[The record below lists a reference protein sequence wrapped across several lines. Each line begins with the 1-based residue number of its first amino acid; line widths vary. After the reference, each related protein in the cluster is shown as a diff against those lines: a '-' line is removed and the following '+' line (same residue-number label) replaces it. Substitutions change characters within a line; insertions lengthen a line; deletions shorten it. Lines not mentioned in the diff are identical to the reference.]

1 MSKRVFKSITLLI
14 LITISNQLLAQGIS
28 NQNTDTIRGLIK
40 PRKEAILS
48 SQISGQITEMG
59 FKPGERFSQNDLLV
73 RFDCAMY
80 EADLNSARARFQAEQ
95 KQYENN
101 RKLLELNAISNIEVE
116 LSRSEVDVARA
127 ETRIKQIITEHCLIR
142 APFNGRVIEAMVN
155 EFESVGADQEL
166 ISILDDQDLE
176 IELIVPSSWLTS
188 IREGETFSFII
199 DETGGSYQASI
210 TQIGAIVDPVS
221 QTVRLLGEFQ
231 NSTDNVLSGMS
242 GTASFNRY

>member
-1 MSKRVFKSITLLI
+1 MKIISFMLI
-14 LITISNQLLAQGIS
+14 IFSSHLLAQGIGS
-28 NQNTDTIRGLIK
+28 ANTETIRGLIK

-48 SQISGQITEMG
+48 SQISGQIIELG
-59 FKPGERFSQNDLLV
+59 FKSGERFNQNDLLV

-80 EADLNSARARFQAEQ
+80 EADLNSARARLQADQ

-127 ETRIKQIITEHCLIR
+127 ETRIKQITTEHCVIR
-142 APFNGRVIEAMVN
+142 APYNGRVIDVMVN
-155 EFESVGADQEL
+155 QFESVGADQEL

-176 IELIVPSSWLTS
+176 IELIVPSTWLTS
-188 IREGETFSFII
+188 IREGEGFTFTI
-199 DETGGSYQASI
+199 DETGGSYQARIS
-210 TQIGAIVDPVS
+210 QIGAIVDPVS

-231 NSTDNVLSGMS
+231 NQTNNVLSGMS
-242 GTASFNRY
+242 GTANFSRY